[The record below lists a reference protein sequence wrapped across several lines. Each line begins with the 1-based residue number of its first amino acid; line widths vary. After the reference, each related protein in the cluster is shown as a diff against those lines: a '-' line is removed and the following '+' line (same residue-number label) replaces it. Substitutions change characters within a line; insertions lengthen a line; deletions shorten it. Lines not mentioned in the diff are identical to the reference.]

1 MLSLRRLAEPKHTFS
16 DFKIGSYIVLDLA
29 LDYYHVYF
37 VVNIEM
43 KLELLRNQCYAPE
56 YKEECGF
63 LVSIQRSDPFTVANL
78 LDYFLSLTWVYF

>member
-1 MLSLRRLAEPKHTFS
+1 
-16 DFKIGSYIVLDLA
+16 
-29 LDYYHVYF
+29 
-37 VVNIEM
+37 M

-78 LDYFLSLTWVYF
+78 LDVFIIDLGVFLTPLAFLSTWWIPAF